1 MEITIKFD
9 ENDIA
14 THTTDVVEAILQATN
29 MKYDVQ
35 KEVAKNQETKQ
46 QEKKQEKKQ
55 AESEKQQE
63 YTLDDIIDAANE
75 KRKIIGR
82 RKIIDLV
89 DEKYGGQGVSGI
101 KESDY
106 GAFLKDLEELQ

>member
-35 KEVAKNQETKQ
+35 KEVAKNQETKRQ
-46 QEKKQEKKQ
+46 QENKEETKKQEQKT
-55 AESEKQQE
+55 
-63 YTLDDIIDAANE
+63 YTLQYVRNVANTKSTE
-75 KRKIIGR
+75 ILDGKNKIINL
-82 RKIIDLV
+82 IA
-89 DEKYGGQGVSGI
+89 EKYGGQGISGI
-101 KESDY
+101 KQCDY

>member
-9 ENDIA
+9 DNDIA

-35 KEVAKNQETKQ
+35 NKVAKNEETKQ
-46 QEKKQEKKQ
+46 QEQKQEKKQ

-63 YTLDDIIDAANE
+63 YTLNDIIDAANE

-82 RKIIDLV
+82 HKIIDLV
-89 DEKYGGQGVSGI
+89 DEKYGGQGVYGI
-101 KESDY
+101 KQCDY